1 MTSIRALGIAFGV
14 VVFLVT
20 FVRFRQGRLGRFDFL
35 FGSGLAAALVVIGLE
50 PDTVNGL
57 RALLALQ
64 DDQFSR
70 LIALAIV
77 SNGLLWLAVLYLRVR
92 WTDLNRQLDRLARG
106 ACLTEFQRVYPEVK
120 ALAPVLVLI
129 PAYDEEENIGRVLE
143 KIPERACGRPTGALV
158 IDDGSS
164 DQTTRVAREGGA
176 LAIRSPAN
184 RGGGAAL
191 RAGFDIGAHLGSEI
205 VVTMDAD
212 GQHDPAEIERLV
224 QPIVDDRFDIV
235 IGSRLIGKREP
246 DSAVRLAGIY
256 FFNAVIRLLT
266 TAKVTDCS
274 NGYRALR
281 LTALDRLEL
290 RQDQYHTSELIIE
303 AAKKGV
309 RIGEAPVTV
318 SRRLSGESK
327 KGRSWFYGV
336 SFAKTIL
343 KTWLR

>member
-1 MTSIRALGIAFGV
+1 VTSIRALGIAFGV
-14 VVFLVT
+14 LVFVLT

-35 FGSGLAAALVVIGLE
+35 FGSCIGLGLIVIGVE

-57 RALLALQ
+57 RALLSLQ

-77 SNGLLWLAVLYLRVR
+77 SNGLLWLAVFYLRVR
-92 WTDLNRQLDRLARG
+92 WTDLKRQLDRLARG
-106 ACLTEFQRVYPEVK
+106 ACLTEFHRVYPEVDD
-120 ALAPVLVLI
+120 LPPVLVLI
-129 PAYDEEENIGRVLE
+129 PAYNEEENIGHVLG
-143 KIPERACGRPTGALV
+143 KVPEQACGLDTSALV
-158 IDDGSS
+158 IDDGSR
-164 DQTTRVAREGGA
+164 DQTTRAAREAGA

-191 RAGFDIGAHLGSEI
+191 RAGFDIGAQLGSQI

-212 GQHDPAEIERLV
+212 GQHDPEEMERLV
-224 QPIVDDRFDIV
+224 APIVEDRFDFV

-256 FFNAVIRLLT
+256 FFNAIIRLLT
-266 TAKVTDCS
+266 TASVTDCS

-281 LTALDRLEL
+281 LTELERLEL

-318 SRRLSGESK
+318 RRRLTGESK
-327 KGRSWFYGV
+327 KGRNWFYGW

>member
-1 MTSIRALGIAFGV
+1 MTSLRALGIAFGLI
-14 VVFLVT
+14 VFLVT
-20 FVRFRQGRLGRFDFL
+20 FKRFREGRLGRFDFL
-35 FGSGLAAALVVIGLE
+35 FGSCFGLALVVIGVQ
-50 PDTVNGL
+50 PNTVNGL
-57 RALLALQ
+57 RALLSLQ

-92 WTDLNRQLDRLARG
+92 WTDLRRQLDRLARG
-106 ACLTEFQRVYPEVK
+106 ACLTEFQRAYTQVD
-120 ALAPVLVLI
+120 ALPPVLVLI
-129 PAYDEEENIGRVLE
+129 PAFNEEENIGHVLE
-143 KIPERACGRPTGALV
+143 KIPREVCGKPTGVLV
-158 IDDGSS
+158 IDDGSR
-164 DQTTRVAREGGA
+164 DQTTRTAREAGA

-191 RAGFDIGAHLGSEI
+191 RAGFDIGAQLGSEI

-212 GQHDPAEIERLV
+212 GQHDPGEMERLV
-224 QPIVDDRFDIV
+224 QPIVDNQYDFV
-235 IGSRLIGKREP
+235 IGSRLIGEREK
-246 DSAVRLAGIY
+246 DSVVRLAGIY
-256 FFNAVIRLLT
+256 FFNAIIRLLT
-266 TAKVTDCS
+266 TAPITDCS

-281 LTALDRLEL
+281 LETLDRLEL

-318 SRRLSGESK
+318 RRRLSGESK
-327 KGRSWFYGV
+327 KGRNWFYGW

>member
-1 MTSIRALGIAFGV
+1 VTSLRALGIVFGLVVLLVAFK
-14 VVFLVT
+14 
-20 FVRFRQGRLGRFDFL
+20 RFREGRLGRFDFL
-35 FGSGLAAALVVIGLE
+35 FGSGLGLSLVVIGVE
-50 PDTVNGL
+50 PATVNVL

-77 SNGLLWLAVLYLRVR
+77 SNGLLWLAVFYLRVR
-92 WTDLNRQLDRLARG
+92 WTDLRGQLDRLARG
-106 ACLTEFQRVYPEVK
+106 ACLMEFHRVYPKVD

-129 PAYDEEENIGRVLE
+129 PAYNEEDNIASVVQRM
-143 KIPERACGRPTGALV
+143 PEQVCGLPIDVLV
-158 IDDGSS
+158 IDDGSR
-164 DQTTRVAREGGA
+164 DRTTRVAREAGA
-176 LAIRSPAN
+176 LAIRSPVN

-191 RAGFDIGAHLGSEI
+191 RAGFDIGTLLGSK
-205 VVTMDAD
+205 VAVTMDAD
-212 GQHDPAEIERLV
+212 GQHDPAEMEGLV
-224 QPIVDDRFDIV
+224 QPIVDDRFDFV
-235 IGSRLIGKREP
+235 IGSRLIGEREK

-256 FFNAVIRLLT
+256 FFNAVIRFLT
-266 TAKVTDCS
+266 TATITDCS

-281 LTALDRLEL
+281 LETLEQIEL

-318 SRRLSGESK
+318 RRRLSGESK
-327 KGRSWFYGV
+327 KGRNWFYGM

-343 KTWLR
+343 KTWFR